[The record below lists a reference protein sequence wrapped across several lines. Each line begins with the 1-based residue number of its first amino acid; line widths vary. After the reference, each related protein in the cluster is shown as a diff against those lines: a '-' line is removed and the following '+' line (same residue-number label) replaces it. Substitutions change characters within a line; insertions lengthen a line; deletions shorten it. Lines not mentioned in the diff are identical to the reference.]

1 MKTLEHFGRRAAL
14 SLIPTALIALIALS
28 LCACTGLAEPRLV
41 TPEEVNT
48 SQIADRALGS
58 VVTVLGHIPPENIQP
73 GEGDTSSGSG
83 FFVTPELILTN
94 AHVLFETDRL
104 TVRWRDGRLSPVKV
118 QAVDEG
124 GDLALLKLS
133 GARAKPL
140 AFAASSSLIPGQKLI
155 VLGSPEGY
163 SNSVSVG
170 TYSSTQAIEFG
181 NDPSTDLFGAEVPAL
196 GITSARVIP
205 GNSGGPVLD
214 SHGAVVGVAAAI
226 LQSGRFTSSGL
237 GLFIP
242 SDTARQAIADLQR
255 YGISRRGQLGA
266 TLQDLGKLA
275 PILRATGGLPK
286 QGAMLLEVQSG
297 SNAAKAKLR
306 GARFDAK
313 NQLEVL
319 GDVVVSVNGKPVA
332 DAQALTL
339 VIARYRIGDVLRLG
353 LWRDGRTLEVKL
365 PLTVRVK

>member
-1 MKTLEHFGRRAAL
+1 MAPLAL
-14 SLIPTALIALIALS
+14 VAVS
-28 LCACTGLAEPRLV
+28 LCACTGLAESGLV

-48 SQIADRALGS
+48 AQIVDRALGS

-73 GEGDTSSGSG
+73 GEGDTSAGSG

-104 TVRWRDGRLSPVKV
+104 TVRWRDGRLSRVKV

-170 TYSSTQAIEFG
+170 TYSSTQVIEFG
-181 NDPSTDLFGAEVPAL
+181 NDPSSDVFGAEVPAM
-196 GITSARVIP
+196 GITSARVIS

-226 LQSGRFTSSGL
+226 LQAGRFSSGL

-266 TLQDLGKLA
+266 TLQNLSELA

-286 QGAMLLEVQSG
+286 QGAMLLEVQPK

-306 GARFDAK
+306 GATFDAK

-339 VIARYRIGDVLRLG
+339 IVARYRIGDVLRLG
-353 LWRDGRTLEVKL
+353 IWREGRTLEVEL